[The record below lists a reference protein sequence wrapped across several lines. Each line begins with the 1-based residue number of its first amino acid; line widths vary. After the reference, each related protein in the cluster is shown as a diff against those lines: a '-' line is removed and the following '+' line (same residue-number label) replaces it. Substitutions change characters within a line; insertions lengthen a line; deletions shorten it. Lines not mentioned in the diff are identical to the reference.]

1 MVSVIGSAVAADPG
15 ECERQVLP
23 AVAYYWRKL
32 PSIQVGAGQ
41 DNRIL
46 TFFASG
52 YPPLPEIPVILAKAG
67 IQTPVYP
74 CKQQPARNLQA
85 AGMKTPYVC
94 IVAYEPHGTLYTG
107 GLDSRFRGKDGFVTV
122 GRL

>member
-1 MVSVIGSAVAADPG
+1 MKRPWWLNQG
-15 ECERQVLP
+15 
-23 AVAYYWRKL
+23 
-32 PSIQVGAGQ
+32 
-41 DNRIL
+41 NRIL
-46 TFFASG
+46 TELAS
-52 YPPLPEIPVILAKAG
+52 PVTVIPAKAG